1 MRKKLLWFLLPVVLV
16 AGAAVLM
23 IARSRPQKITLAMT
37 FVPNVQFAPWYV
49 AEEKG
54 FFREEGLE
62 VEFDYR
68 MDIDAL
74 PLTAAGKIDF
84 ALAGGDMVI
93 TARSQGI
100 PVVYLMCLYA
110 KFPPAVVALAG
121 SGIHTPQDLTGR
133 KIGLPLYGTSLL
145 AMKAILHSSGVAETD
160 VELVDV
166 GYGQIS
172 ALTEGLVDAVVVFAN
187 NETVK
192 LKNMGYEINII
203 PSWDYFSLVGHG
215 LVTGEKMIAGA
226 PEVVRGMVRASVRG
240 IEYALKHPDEAFE
253 ICLKHLPELG
263 EEQKKIEK
271 QVLLASMEIWESDY
285 TREKGLGYS
294 DPGAWRESQDLMA
307 EAGLIQGK
315 TPVEEFLDLTFL
327 P

>member
-1 MRKKLLWFLLPVVLV
+1 MKKNFLWILLPVVIV
-16 AGAAVLM
+16 GAVVFL
-23 IARSRPQKITLAMT
+23 IDRSRPQKTTLAMT

-54 FFREEGLE
+54 FFREEGVE

-74 PLTAAGKIDF
+74 PLVAAGKMDF
-84 ALAGGDMVI
+84 ALAGGDLVL

-110 KFPPAVVALAG
+110 KFPPAVVALAET
-121 SGIHTPQDLTGR
+121 GIHKPEDLISR

-160 VELVDV
+160 VELVDI
-166 GYGQIS
+166 GYGQIA
-172 ALTEGLVDAVVVFAN
+172 ALTERLVDAVVVFAN
-187 NETVK
+187 NETVQ
-192 LKNMGYEINII
+192 LKNMGYDINII

-215 LVTGEKMIAGA
+215 LITGEKMIADA
-226 PEVVRGMVRASVRG
+226 PDLVGSMVRAGVRGMD
-240 IEYALKHPDEAFE
+240 YALEHPDEAFA

-271 QVLLASMEIWESDY
+271 EVLMASMEIWESGY
-285 TREKGLGYS
+285 TRQKGLGYS
-294 DPGAWRESQDLMA
+294 HPDAWRESQELMYS
-307 EAGLIQGK
+307 AGLIQDK
-315 TPVEEFLDLTFL
+315 TSVDEFLDLSFL